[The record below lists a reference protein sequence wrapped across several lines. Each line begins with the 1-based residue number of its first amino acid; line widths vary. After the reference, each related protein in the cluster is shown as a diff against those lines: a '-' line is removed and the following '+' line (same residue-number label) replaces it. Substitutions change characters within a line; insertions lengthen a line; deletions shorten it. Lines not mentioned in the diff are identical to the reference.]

1 MKYEI
6 EIKETLSKIEEI
18 EAETLEEAKEIARE
32 MYRNGEIE
40 LTSDHYIDTDFL
52 EYEDEIPCRR
62 MTR

>member
-1 MKYEI
+1 MEFEI
-6 EIKETLSKIEEI
+6 EIKETLSRVEKI

-40 LTSDHYIDTDFL
+40 LTSDNYIDTDFL

-62 MTR
+62 MIR